1 MPSRKAFHSESLGW
15 RGFGAGTWQG
25 GRCEAEEPKLK
36 SSFRNGPVSVM
47 ERRKR
52 RPQSREGAVDSGQ
65 PPRAASTEQRP
76 SWTQIKVW
84 GWGWGVGMS
93 PIMKGATKR
102 GWSQGLGHFAT
113 CIWRSGPSE
122 GKGCPRHGDFLKGD
136 HLSTAKP
143 GNPPKAFPT
152 EPSAW
157 AKLPS
162 PCWRGTKSWSS
173 PQWQGMTPPSTWTML
188 NV

>member
-15 RGFGAGTWQG
+15 WGFGAGTWQG

-47 ERRKR
+47 ERREKASEPR
-52 RPQSREGAVDSGQ
+52 GSSGLW
-65 PPRAASTEQRP
+65 AASQGSLHRTKTLIDPNQ
-76 SWTQIKVW
+76 SV
-84 GWGWGVGMS
+84 GMGVGVGMS
-93 PIMKGATKR
+93 PIMKGATKW

-143 GNPPKAFPT
+143 GNPPKAFPM

-188 NV
+188 NA